1 MRDGIPL
8 AYRTFRNSWT
18 VLHLL
23 LVLAGVGALVWWWRE
38 GNLVLL
44 LTAFADTLLT
54 IQNNVGGLIPWPWS
68 RW

>member
-8 AYRTFRNSWT
+8 VYRTFRNSWT
-18 VLHLL
+18 VLHVL
-23 LVLAGVGALVWWWRE
+23 LVLAGAGALVWWWTE

-44 LTAFADTLLT
+44 LTAFADTLLA
-54 IQNNVGGLIPWPWS
+54 IQNAVGGLVRWPWS